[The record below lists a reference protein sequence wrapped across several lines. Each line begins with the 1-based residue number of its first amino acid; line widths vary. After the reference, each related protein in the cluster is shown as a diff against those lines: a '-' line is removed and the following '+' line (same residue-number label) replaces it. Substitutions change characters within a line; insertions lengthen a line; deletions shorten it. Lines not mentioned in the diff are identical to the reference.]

1 MASLLR
7 RYAGALV
14 LGVCGGSL
22 LHAAPPPPPEDGVT
36 ATSVTIGQSAAFSG
50 PAADLGNDYRN
61 GALAYFEYVN
71 GQGGVYG
78 RKIIL
83 KSLDDGYEPSRTVTN
98 TKKFVDEERVFAL
111 FGYVGTP
118 TSLAAK
124 PYFVSGKLP
133 FFGAFTGADALR
145 NPPNRYVLNVRAS
158 YEAEMQAMVAQL
170 SRVGISRV
178 AVFYQNDAYGQA
190 GLDAAEKAFA
200 KNKLKAVAYGAVERN
215 TTDVAKAVATIAKV
229 DPQAVLMV
237 SAYKSCA
244 AFIREMQKAGANPQ
258 FLNLSFVG
266 ARSLATELGEAG
278 RGVVVAQVV
287 PFPWNVGS
295 AVVKEYQRIF
305 GTYNGKPEFS
315 FTSLEGFIAAK
326 LFVEGLRR
334 AGPGPKL
341 TRENFIAALESAGTL
356 DLGGFSVNFS
366 PDDRGGSRFV
376 ELTIITKNGGFMR

>member
-1 MASLLR
+1 
-7 RYAGALV
+7 
-14 LGVCGGSL
+14 
-22 LHAAPPPPPEDGVT
+22 
-36 ATSVTIGQSAAFSG
+36 
-50 PAADLGNDYRN
+50 
-61 GALAYFEYVN
+61 
-71 GQGGVYG
+71 
-78 RKIIL
+78 
-83 KSLDDGYEPSRTVTN
+83 
-98 TKKFVDEERVFAL
+98 
-111 FGYVGTP
+111 
-118 TSLAAK
+118 
-124 PYFVSGKLP
+124 
-133 FFGAFTGADALR
+133 
-145 NPPNRYVLNVRAS
+145 
-158 YEAEMQAMVAQL
+158 
-170 SRVGISRV
+170 
-178 AVFYQNDAYGQA
+178 
-190 GLDAAEKAFA
+190 
-200 KNKLKAVAYGAVERN
+200 N
-215 TTDVAKAVATIAKV
+215 TTEVAKAVATIAKA

-244 AFIREMQKAGANPQ
+244 VFIREMQKAGANPQ

-295 AVVKEYQRIF
+295 TVVKEYQRIF
-305 GTYNGKPEFS
+305 GAYNGKPEFS

-356 DLGGFSVNFS
+356 DLGGFSVSFG

>member
-7 RYAGALV
+7 SLVGTMILGVCTAGALQ
-14 LGVCGGSL
+14 
-22 LHAAPPPPPEDGVT
+22 AAPPPPPEAGVT
-36 ATSVTIGQSAAFSG
+36 ASSVTIGQSAAFSG
-50 PAADLGNDYRN
+50 PAADLGNEYRN
-61 GALAYFEYVN
+61 GALAYFEYIN
-71 GQGGVYG
+71 GQGGVHG
-78 RKIIL
+78 RKILL

-98 TKKFVDEERVFAL
+98 TKKFVDEDRVFAL

-133 FFGAFTGADALR
+133 FFAPFTGADALR
-145 NPPNRYVLNVRAS
+145 NPPNRYVFNVRAS

-170 SRVGISRV
+170 SRVGITRI

-200 KNKLKAVAYGAVERN
+200 KAKLKALAYGSVERN
-215 TTDVAKAVATIAKV
+215 TTDVAKAVATIAKAE
-229 DPQAVLMV
+229 PQAVLMV

-244 AFIREMQKAGANPQ
+244 AFIREMQKAGTNPQ

-266 ARSLATELGEAG
+266 PRSLATELGEAG

-295 AVVKEYQRIF
+295 TVVKDYQRIF
-305 GTYNGKPEFS
+305 GAYNGKPEFS

-334 AGPGPKL
+334 TGPGPKL
-341 TRENFIAALESAGTL
+341 TRENFITALESAGTI
-356 DLGGFSVNFS
+356 DLGGFSVGFGS
-366 PDDRGGSRFV
+366 EDRGGSRFV

>member
-14 LGVCGGSL
+14 LVCGGSL

-50 PAADLGNDYRN
+50 PASDLGNDYRN

-71 GQGGVYG
+71 GQGGVHG
-78 RKIIL
+78 RKIVL

-145 NPPNRYVLNVRAS
+145 NPPNRYVFNVRAS

-170 SRVGISRV
+170 ARVGISRI

-215 TTDVAKAVATIAKV
+215 TTEVAKAVATIAKA

-244 AFIREMQKAGANPQ
+244 VFIREMQKAGANPQ

-295 AVVKEYQRIF
+295 TVVKEYQRIF
-305 GTYNGKPEFS
+305 GAYNGKPEFS

-356 DLGGFSVNFS
+356 DLGGFSVSFG

>member
-14 LGVCGGSL
+14 LVCGGSL

-50 PAADLGNDYRN
+50 PASDLGNDYRN

-71 GQGGVYG
+71 GQGGVHG
-78 RKIIL
+78 RKIVL

-145 NPPNRYVLNVRAS
+145 NPPNRYVFNVRAS

-170 SRVGISRV
+170 ARVGISRI

-215 TTDVAKAVATIAKV
+215 TTEVAKAVA
-229 DPQAVLMV
+229 
-237 SAYKSCA
+237 
-244 AFIREMQKAGANPQ
+244 
-258 FLNLSFVG
+258 
-266 ARSLATELGEAG
+266 
-278 RGVVVAQVV
+278 
-287 PFPWNVGS
+287 
-295 AVVKEYQRIF
+295 
-305 GTYNGKPEFS
+305 
-315 FTSLEGFIAAK
+315 
-326 LFVEGLRR
+326 
-334 AGPGPKL
+334 
-341 TRENFIAALESAGTL
+341 
-356 DLGGFSVNFS
+356 
-366 PDDRGGSRFV
+366 
-376 ELTIITKNGGFMR
+376 